1 MRDLGRTCIVSC
13 FLLGATAP
21 GFGVA
26 ASEITELSDAEI
38 GETTRPQ
45 PAPSTEDHPVVQNE
59 QPPSGNPLWGIP
71 IKQLSATR
79 DRPIFSPS
87 RRPPPPPMVDPPVA
101 AVVRPTVKEPD
112 RPQLSLLGTIVNGAD
127 GFGIFM
133 DQTTKVPLRIRIG
146 AAYQG
151 WTLQTLQPG
160 SVTLSKGQESA
171 VLVFPKPTSDGVPAP
186 AQVIAAP
193 AAKKAR
199 HPGLTGPTPTPNPS
213 PQSTSVRAQARIF
226 GTFGNPALQQ

>member
-1 MRDLGRTCIVSC
+1 MRDLGRVCVVGC
-13 FLLGATAP
+13 CLLGATAP

-26 ASEITELSDAEI
+26 SSGITDISDAEI
-38 GETTRPQ
+38 VETTRPSPTPSIQDQ
-45 PAPSTEDHPVVQNE
+45 PAGQSKQR
-59 QPPSGNPLWGIP
+59 PSGNPLWGIP

-160 SVTLSKGQESA
+160 
-171 VLVFPKPTSDGVPAP
+171 
-186 AQVIAAP
+186 
-193 AAKKAR
+193 
-199 HPGLTGPTPTPNPS
+199 
-213 PQSTSVRAQARIF
+213 
-226 GTFGNPALQQ
+226 